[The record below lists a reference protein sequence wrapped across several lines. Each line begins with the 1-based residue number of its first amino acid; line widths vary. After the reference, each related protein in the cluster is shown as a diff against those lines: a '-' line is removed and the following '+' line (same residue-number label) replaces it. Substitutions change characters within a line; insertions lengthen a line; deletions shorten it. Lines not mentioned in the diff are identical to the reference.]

1 KLKVVV
7 IDENL
12 TVVHQNNVQFDS
24 ELPEFRTHGGV
35 HVHGDGL
42 TVTSPVL
49 MWVKALD
56 LLLDRLRRAG
66 LNFSRVR
73 ALSGAGQ
80 QHGSVFWRTGA
91 SETLK
96 NLDPEQDLHQLLQD
110 CFSVLDSPVWMD
122 SSSSQQCVQLQAA
135 VGGAQ
140 SLAEITGSRA
150 YERFTANQIA
160 KMWQTRPQEYQNTER
175 ISLVSSFA
183 ASLFLGDYAAVD
195 YSDASG
201 MNLLDIRTRNW
212 SQVCLE
218 ATAPHLDRLLGP
230 PLPSTSVLGRIS
242 TYFVHRYGFSE
253 SCSVVAFTGD
263 NPASLAG
270 MRLHPGDLAVSLG
283 TSDTVFMWIQQPRPA
298 TEGHIFC
305 NPPPWPAYMAL

>member
-96 NLDPEQDLHQLLQD
+96 NLDPEQDLHQLLQ
-110 CFSVLDSPVWMD
+110 V
-122 SSSSQQCVQLQAA
+122 CVC
-135 VGGAQ
+135 V
-140 SLAEITGSRA
+140 
-150 YERFTANQIA
+150 
-160 KMWQTRPQEYQNTER
+160 
-175 ISLVSSFA
+175 
-183 ASLFLGDYAAVD
+183 
-195 YSDASG
+195 
-201 MNLLDIRTRNW
+201 
-212 SQVCLE
+212 
-218 ATAPHLDRLLGP
+218 
-230 PLPSTSVLGRIS
+230 
-242 TYFVHRYGFSE
+242 
-253 SCSVVAFTGD
+253 
-263 NPASLAG
+263 
-270 MRLHPGDLAVSLG
+270 
-283 TSDTVFMWIQQPRPA
+283 
-298 TEGHIFC
+298 
-305 NPPPWPAYMAL
+305 